1 MPHFFTPKAIFSTI
15 GILIIAGI
23 TAIFFRTATTFLPA
37 DTTLGG
43 VNVGGLT
50 YQSALTEYWAKQQTP
65 TEIILTAE
73 GSSVATSSADS
84 KLTPKPAP
92 ALSAALPEKSVDRIN
107 WYIKGLFDPPT
118 IPVGY
123 DFHSDQILAQLN
135 QLAEITNIASSSG
148 AEWPSVA
155 LEKSGVASSIVV
167 SKGAMGKG
175 VNVVGQQ
182 DRVLQ
187 EIAQGNTHISIPL
200 EEYGKVLTAE
210 EEAATATA
218 AGQLVGKSITF
229 TAERMTLVVT
239 DQDLVAMLIPP
250 TGFNDKHLEIIL
262 DGWESQVRTAPQEPV
277 LELNEDQTEVVKF
290 VPPRNGRTLDR
301 LEVATQVREAW
312 QNMLANQT
320 NTEEKTYTYELKLQE
335 KPPEKSLA
343 STNNL
348 GITERIGFGESHY
361 SHSIPNRIHNVAI
374 TTERVNNAL
383 IAPGATFSFNKTIG
397 DVSAATGYRSAY
409 VIVNGRTELGDG
421 GGVCQVSTTVF
432 RAIVNSGLNITRRL
446 PHSYRVSYYELD
458 NKPGLDATVYAG
470 ETDFR
475 FVNDTENYV
484 LLHAVADSTNTYMYV
499 EVYGTSD
506 GRYTKITEHKVWGA
520 SGPPAP
526 QYFDDPSLPA
536 GKLVQIDFAVGGI
549 KASVTNEIYNADG
562 SLRKKDVFVSNYR
575 PWSAKYRRGTGGQ

>member
-1 MPHFFTPKAIFSTI
+1 MPQFLTPKATFSTI
-15 GILIIAGI
+15 GIVIIAGI
-23 TAIFFRTATTFLPA
+23 IAIFSRTATTVLPA

-50 YQSALTEYWAKQQTP
+50 YQNALTEYWAKQQTP
-65 TEIILTAE
+65 AEIILSAE
-73 GSSVATSSADS
+73 EYSVATNSANIG
-84 KLTPKPAP
+84 LTPKPAP
-92 ALSAALPEKSVDRIN
+92 ALSAALPEKGVDRIN
-107 WYIKGLFDPPT
+107 WYIKGLFNPPN
-118 IPVGY
+118 IPVAY
-123 DFHSDQILAQLN
+123 DFHTDQILAQLN
-135 QLAEITNIASSSG
+135 QLAEITNSASSSG
-148 AEWPSVA
+148 AQWPSVT
-155 LEKSGVASSIVV
+155 LKKSSVAGSVEV
-167 SKGAMGKG
+167 NKGAMGEG
-175 VNVVGQQ
+175 INVLGQQ
-182 DRVLQ
+182 DRVFQ
-187 EIAQGNTHISIPL
+187 EIAQGNTHISVPL
-200 EEYGKVLTAE
+200 EEYGKVLTPE
-210 EEAATATA
+210 EEAATIAA
-218 AGQLVGKSITF
+218 AGRLVGKSITF

-250 TGFNDKHLEIIL
+250 TGFDDKHLEAII
-262 DGWESQVRTAPQEPV
+262 DDWESRVRTPPQEPV
-277 LELNEDQTEVVKF
+277 LELNADQTEVVKF
-290 VPPRNGRTLDR
+290 VPPRNGRSLNRT
-301 LEVATQVREAW
+301 EVANQIREAW
-312 QNMLANQT
+312 QNMLV
-320 NTEEKTYTYELKLQE
+320 EKTEAAEKPYTYELKLQE
-335 KPPEKSLA
+335 KPPEKPLSA
-343 STNNL
+343 TNNL

-383 IAPGATFSFNKTIG
+383 IPPGATFSFNKTIG

-458 NKPGLDATVYAG
+458 NKPGLDATVYSG

-475 FVNDTENYV
+475 FVNDTENHV